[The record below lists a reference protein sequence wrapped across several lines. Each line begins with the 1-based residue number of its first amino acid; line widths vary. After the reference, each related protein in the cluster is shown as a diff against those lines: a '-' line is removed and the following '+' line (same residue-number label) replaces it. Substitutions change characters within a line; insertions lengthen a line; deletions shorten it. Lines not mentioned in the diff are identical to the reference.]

1 MGIYIFRKDKLFSY
15 LNADAAD
22 PASENDFGKNIIP
35 AMLNAG
41 ERMFAYPFVGYWKDV
56 GTISSLWEAN
66 MDLLETSKTPFRIN
80 DKHRRVFSRS
90 SIRAPHYMA
99 DSAVVDNSI
108 ITEGCQIYGT
118 VKNSVLSPGV
128 VVEEGAEVTDAVI
141 HAGCTVKSGAK
152 VNYSIIA
159 ADVVIGENAVV
170 GEPRATSPGISL
182 VGAHQEIAANEVVP
196 GNVIK
201 SAKGV

>member
-1 MGIYIFRKDKLFSY
+1 
-15 LNADAAD
+15 
-22 PASENDFGKNIIP
+22 
-35 AMLNAG
+35 
-41 ERMFAYPFVGYWKDV
+41 
-56 GTISSLWEAN
+56 

-80 DKHRRVFSRS
+80 DRHRRVFSRS

-99 DSAVVDNSI
+99 EGAVVDNSI

-128 VVEEGAEVTDAVI
+128 TVEAGAEVIDAVI
-141 HAGCTVKSGAK
+141 HAGSTVKKDAR
-152 VNYSIIA
+152 VYYSIVG
-159 ADVVIGENAVV
+159 ADVTVGENATV
-170 GEPRATSPGISL
+170 GEMKETSPGITL